1 MLPPNSLLIDKNKK
15 LLEVTV
21 VTELLSVGEV
31 RGEMD
36 NITNIDP
43 LNTDLPPRS
52 SQDQTFLQSV
62 SGPISSTELCWVHK
76 GRFLS
81 LK

>member
-1 MLPPNSLLIDKNKK
+1 MLPPNSLLIDRNKK
-15 LLEVTV
+15 MLEVTV
-21 VTELLSVGEV
+21 VSELLSVGEV

-52 SQDQTFLQSV
+52 QSRANF
-62 SGPISSTELCWVHK
+62 SSELPFHQLNLVWFTK
-76 GRFLS
+76 EDFYL
-81 LK
+81 

>member
-1 MLPPNSLLIDKNKK
+1 M
-15 LLEVTV
+15 

-43 LNTDLPPRS
+43 LNTDLPPS
-52 SQDQTFLQSV
+52 PSQSQYRANFSPLV
-62 SGPISSTELCWVHK
+62 WWSGPISSTEFCWVYK